1 VPLACAARVVAPV
14 SRESLTTYL
23 NDHLA
28 GSVAAVELLGHMIRL
43 QQGRTWERALT
54 EIRAEV
60 EEDQMVLERH
70 LHEVG
75 GKESRSRQVVAWITE
90 KLGRAKLKLDDS
102 GNGELQMLESLEALA
117 LGIQGKAALW
127 RALASAEGPGKRL
140 DYSRLEQRAVN
151 QFQRVEAL
159 RLDAARAAL
168 STEEHHG

>member
-1 VPLACAARVVAPV
+1 M
-14 SRESLTTYL
+14 SRDSLITYL

-43 QQGRTWERALT
+43 QEGRPWERALT
-54 EIRAEV
+54 EIREEV
-60 EEDQMVLERH
+60 EEDRMVLQRH

-75 GKESRSRQVVAWITE
+75 GKESWPRQAAAWITE

-102 GNGELQMLESLEALA
+102 GKGELQMLESLEAVA

-127 RALASAEGPGKRL
+127 RALASAAGPGKRV
-140 DYSRLEQRAVN
+140 DYSGLEQRALN

-159 RLDAARAAL
+159 RLEAARTAL
-168 STEEHHG
+168 SIEEHYG